1 MDKNELDATVLASR
15 LGVDSKV
22 LGESILLTGKR
33 RDALL
38 NSLITPKQQLPSDVA
53 ELMGH
58 REWRTAMT
66 TMALGMLVA
75 QDQEPALTA
84 TLLAP
89 WRIPG
94 APVAPPQAPAAPK
107 QAAPAMTAPPP
118 TAVPITPPAAAPA
131 APTPTTPQAAP
142 KPGLLQRLRKHRV
155 PVINQMGA
163 VECGAACLAMIL
175 SYYGRKT
182 SVSEVRDYCGVGR
195 DGLSALNIVKAAR
208 SYGLRVRAVSLKE
221 NDFRYVTLPAIV
233 HWEFNHFL
241 IVERWTPK
249 YVDLV
254 DPAMGRACDGR
265 GIRQQF
271 HRRGDHAGAGSAVQS
286 HLSGTTHQFEN
297 VCHELCEAGSHV
309 AGADHWSF
317 PAAPDF
323 RAHRPFAQSRGGGPD
338 YPLQVER
345 YPGAAGT
352 GPVHPVTSAT
362 GDDAAARGG
371 LAVPA
376 DESGYADDDRLL

>member
-94 APVAPPQAPAAPK
+94 ASVAPPQAPAAPK
-107 QAAPAMTAPPP
+107 QAAPAMAAPPP
-118 TAVPITPPAAAPA
+118 TAVPVTPPAAAPA
-131 APTPTTPQAAP
+131 APTPTVPRPPQAAPQAVP
-142 KPGLLQRLRKHRV
+142 KPGLLQRLRKRRV

-182 SVSEVRDYCGVGR
+182 SVSEVRDYCG
-195 DGLSALNIVKAAR
+195 
-208 SYGLRVRAVSLKE
+208 
-221 NDFRYVTLPAIV
+221 
-233 HWEFNHFL
+233 
-241 IVERWTPK
+241 
-249 YVDLV
+249 
-254 DPAMGRACDGR
+254 
-265 GIRQQF
+265 
-271 HRRGDHAGAGSAVQS
+271 
-286 HLSGTTHQFEN
+286 
-297 VCHELCEAGSHV
+297 
-309 AGADHWSF
+309 
-317 PAAPDF
+317 
-323 RAHRPFAQSRGGGPD
+323 
-338 YPLQVER
+338 
-345 YPGAAGT
+345 
-352 GPVHPVTSAT
+352 
-362 GDDAAARGG
+362 
-371 LAVPA
+371 
-376 DESGYADDDRLL
+376 